1 MKKVEGKFGEDKKRM
16 YICKRKETNARIDV
30 QITNMQYISF
40 YKERLP
46 FKPKTNVVI
55 YFDVMGIGMKL
66 YYDALYENYR
76 QIVNEFRRGGLE
88 FCFLPKIAR
97 DMDLGKIYHYFN
109 PQAGPNDRI
118 PYIPRDDR
126 DLLEYVVEGYDRE
139 RMQPGL
145 IQYRGEEFDKEDT
158 YTYAYTPIP
167 RSFDDYLDEFIARYV
182 SEHGVARN
190 LFNVRSTV
198 EDLANEDDIAEDC
211 EVQREQVASER
222 PSFWHSLSR
231 FMRREPAERSR
242 RESSAPVEMSD
253 EPSVEDMMSEVQML
267 VEQLRQSGVGE
278 VALQRLFRPT
288 QQLSRMRV
296 RYGRIFLTDYNNME
310 IRMHPLSKALYL
322 LFLRHPEGISFS
334 DLPDYR
340 QELLHMYE
348 LMSGR
353 DSREDIRR
361 SIDDVTD
368 PTRNSIN
375 EKCSRIKQAFLREFD
390 DSIARNY
397 YITGGRGEPKKI
409 LLPREMV
416 TWE

>member
-1 MKKVEGKFGEDKKRM
+1 MWFDGFSRNLPLNMDKSFSLG
-16 YICKRKETNARIDV
+16 
-30 QITNMQYISF
+30 NMQYISF

-55 YFDVMGIGMKL
+55 YFDVTGIGQKFFYTTL
-66 YYDALYENYR
+66 NERYES
-76 QIVNEFRRGGLE
+76 IVSAFRRGGLE

-97 DMDLGKIYHYFN
+97 DMDLDKIYHDFN
-109 PQAGPNDRI
+109 PQASPNDHL
-118 PYIPRDDR
+118 PYIPHDDR
-126 DLLEYVVEGYDRE
+126 DLLEYVVADYDRE
-139 RMQPGL
+139 RMEPGL
-145 IQYRGEEFDKEDT
+145 IQYMGENFDKEDT

-167 RSFDDYLDEFIARYV
+167 RSFDDRPFEFIDRYV
-182 SEHGVARN
+182 SAHGVVRN
-190 LFNVRSTV
+190 LFEVRRAVDVFSD
-198 EDLANEDDIAEDC
+198 EDSVADNC
-211 EVQREQVASER
+211 EVPCEQAVSEER
-222 PSFWHSLSR
+222 PSFWRSMRRR
-231 FMRREPAERSR
+231 FMRNEPAEQCR
-242 RESSAPVEMSD
+242 RMTAAPMPVSD
-253 EPSVEDMMSEVQML
+253 EPSIEDMMSEVQIL
-267 VEQLRQSGVGE
+267 IEQLRQSGVGE
-278 VALQRLFRPT
+278 VVLQRLFQPT
-288 QQLSRMRV
+288 KQLSRMRI
-296 RYGRIFLTDYNNME
+296 RYGRIFLTDYNDME
-310 IRMHPLSKALYL
+310 IKMHPLSKALYL

-340 QELLHMYE
+340 KELLRMYE

-409 LLPREMV
+409 LLPRDMV

>member
-1 MKKVEGKFGEDKKRM
+1 
-16 YICKRKETNARIDV
+16 
-30 QITNMQYISF
+30 MQYISF
-40 YKERLP
+40 YKDRLP

-76 QIVNEFRRGGLE
+76 HVVSEFQRGGLE

-97 DMDLGKIYHYFN
+97 DMNLAKIYHYFN
-109 PQAGPNDRI
+109 PQAGPNDHI

-145 IQYRGEEFDKEDT
+145 IQYRGENFDKEDT

-167 RSFDDYLDEFIARYV
+167 RFFDEDPDEFINKYV
-182 SEHGVARN
+182 SEHGVTRN
-190 LFNVRSTV
+190 LFNVRSAAENLADHFD
-198 EDLANEDDIAEDC
+198 EDGVADNC
-211 EVQREQVASER
+211 EVQREQAASER
-222 PSFWHSLSR
+222 PSFWRSLTR
-231 FMRREPAERSR
+231 FMRNEPADRSKQ
-242 RESSAPVEMSD
+242 ETSAPVEMSD
-253 EPSVEDMMSEVQML
+253 EPSVEDMMSEVQIL

-278 VALQRLFRPT
+278 VALQRLFKPT
-288 QQLSRMRV
+288 TKLSRMHI

-310 IRMHPLSKALYL
+310 IKMHPLSKAIYL
-322 LFLRHPEGISFS
+322 LFLRHPEGIQFS
-334 DLPDYR
+334 YLPDYR
-340 QELLHMYE
+340 SELLHMYE
-348 LMSGR
+348 LISGR

-361 SIDDVTD
+361 SINDVTD

-390 DSIARNY
+390 DSIAHNY
-397 YITGGRGEPKKI
+397 YITGGRGEAKKI
-409 LLPREMV
+409 LLPKEMI

>member
-1 MKKVEGKFGEDKKRM
+1 
-16 YICKRKETNARIDV
+16 
-30 QITNMQYISF
+30 MQYISF

-55 YFDVMGIGMKL
+55 YFDVTGIGQKFFYTTL
-66 YYDALYENYR
+66 NERYES
-76 QIVNEFRRGGLE
+76 IVSAFRRGGLE

-97 DMDLGKIYHYFN
+97 DMDLDKIYHYFN
-109 PQAGPNDRI
+109 PQASPNDHL
-118 PYIPRDDR
+118 PYIPHDDR
-126 DLLEYVVEGYDRE
+126 DLLEYVVAGYDRE
-139 RMQPGL
+139 RMEPGL
-145 IQYRGEEFDKEDT
+145 IQYMGENFDEEDT

-167 RSFDDYLDEFIARYV
+167 RSFDDRPFEFIDRYV
-182 SEHGVARN
+182 SAHGVVRN
-190 LFNVRSTV
+190 LFEVRRAVDVFSD
-198 EDLANEDDIAEDC
+198 EDSVADNC
-211 EVQREQVASER
+211 EVPCEQAVSEER
-222 PSFWHSLSR
+222 PSFWRSMRRR
-231 FMRREPAERSR
+231 FMRNEPAEQCR
-242 RESSAPVEMSD
+242 RMTAAPMPVSD
-253 EPSVEDMMSEVQML
+253 EPSIEDMMSEVQIL
-267 VEQLRQSGVGE
+267 IEQLRQSGVGE
-278 VALQRLFRPT
+278 VVLQRLFQPT
-288 QQLSRMRV
+288 KQLSRMRI
-296 RYGRIFLTDYNNME
+296 RYGRIFLTDYNDME
-310 IRMHPLSKALYL
+310 IKMHPLSKALYL

-340 QELLHMYE
+340 KELLRMYE

-409 LLPREMV
+409 LQPRDMV

>member
-1 MKKVEGKFGEDKKRM
+1 
-16 YICKRKETNARIDV
+16 
-30 QITNMQYISF
+30 MQYISF
-40 YKERLP
+40 YKDRLP
-46 FKPKTNVVI
+46 FKPRTNVVI
-55 YFDVMGIGMKL
+55 YFDVTGIGQKFFYNTL
-66 YYDALYENYR
+66 YRHYEP
-76 QIVNEFRRGGLE
+76 IVNEFRRGGLE

-97 DMDLGKIYHYFN
+97 DMDLAKIYRYFN
-109 PQAGPNDRI
+109 PQAGPNDHI
-118 PYIPRDDR
+118 PYIPHDDC
-126 DLLEYVVEGYDRE
+126 DLFEYVVEGYDRE
-139 RMQPGL
+139 RMQPGF
-145 IQYRGEEFDKEDT
+145 IQYMGENFDKEDT

-167 RSFDDYLDEFIARYV
+167 RYFDDHLDEFIARYV
-182 SEHGVARN
+182 SEHGVDRN
-190 LFNVRSTV
+190 LFDARRAA
-198 EDLANEDDIAEDC
+198 EDLPDEYAVADNH
-211 EVQREQVASER
+211 EVQCEQDASER
-222 PSFWHSLSR
+222 PSFWRSLTR
-231 FMRREPAERSR
+231 FMRNEPAERSR
-242 RESSAPVEMSD
+242 QETSAPVDVAD
-253 EPSVEDMMSEVQML
+253 EPSVEDMMSEVQIL
-267 VEQLRQSGVGE
+267 VEQLRRSGVGE

-288 QQLSRMRV
+288 TQLSRMRV

-340 QELLHMYE
+340 TELLRMYE

-361 SIDDVTD
+361 SINDVTD

-416 TWE
+416 IWE

>member
-1 MKKVEGKFGEDKKRM
+1 
-16 YICKRKETNARIDV
+16 
-30 QITNMQYISF
+30 MQYISF

-55 YFDVMGIGMKL
+55 YFDVTGISRKL
-66 YYDALYENYR
+66 YYDALYQHYKYIESK
-76 QIVNEFRRGGLE
+76 FHSGGLE
-88 FCFLPKIAR
+88 FCFLPKIAC
-97 DMDLGKIYHYFN
+97 DMDLAKIYHYFN
-109 PQAGPNDRI
+109 PQAGPNDHV
-118 PYIPRDDR
+118 PYIPYDDR
-126 DLLEYVVEGYDRE
+126 DLLEYVVADYDRE
-139 RMQPGL
+139 RMEPGL
-145 IQYRGEEFDKEDT
+145 IQYMGEDFDEEDT

-167 RSFDDYLDEFIARYV
+167 KSFDDHPDEFIARYV

-190 LFNVRSTV
+190 LFDVHGTADVFFEEAGVPKN
-198 EDLANEDDIAEDC
+198 C
-211 EVQREQVASER
+211 EVQCEQAAFER
-222 PSFWHSLSR
+222 PSFWRSVTR
-231 FMRREPAERSR
+231 FMRNDSAEQSR
-242 RESSAPVEMSD
+242 RETSAPIEMPD
-253 EPSVEDMMSEVQML
+253 EPSVEDMMSEVQIL
-267 VEQLRQSGVGE
+267 VERLRQSGVGE
-278 VALQRLFRPT
+278 VALQRLFKPT
-288 QQLSRMRV
+288 KQLSRMTV

-340 QELLHMYE
+340 KELLRMYE

-375 EKCSRIKQAFLREFD
+375 EKCSRIKQAFLREFE

>member
-1 MKKVEGKFGEDKKRM
+1 
-16 YICKRKETNARIDV
+16 
-30 QITNMQYISF
+30 MQYISF
-40 YKERLP
+40 YKDRLP

-55 YFDVMGIGMKL
+55 YFDVIGIGMKL
-66 YYDALYENYR
+66 YYDALYEHYEY
-76 QIVNEFRRGGLE
+76 IVSEFRRGGLE

-97 DMDLGKIYHYFN
+97 DMDLTKIYHYFN
-109 PQAGPNDRI
+109 PQAGPNDHI
-118 PYIPRDDR
+118 PYIPYNDR
-126 DLLEYVVEGYDRE
+126 DLLEYVVAGYDRE
-139 RMQPGL
+139 RMEPGL
-145 IQYRGEEFDKEDT
+145 IQYMGEDFDKEDT

-167 RSFDDYLDEFIARYV
+167 RSFNDHPDEFIDMYV
-182 SEHGVARN
+182 REHGVARN
-190 LFNVRSTV
+190 LFGVRRAAD
-198 EDLANEDDIAEDC
+198 DLADFFDEDGVADNC
-211 EVQREQVASER
+211 EVQREQAAAER
-222 PSFWHSLSR
+222 PSFWRSLTR
-231 FMRREPAERSR
+231 FMRNEPAERSR
-242 RESSAPVEMSD
+242 QETSAPVEMSD
-253 EPSVEDMMSEVQML
+253 EPSLEDMMSEVQIL

-288 QQLSRMRV
+288 TQLSRMRV
-296 RYGRIFLTDYNNME
+296 RYGRIFLTDYNNRE

-340 QELLHMYE
+340 KELLRIYE

>member
-1 MKKVEGKFGEDKKRM
+1 MWFDGFSRNLPLNMDKSFSR
-16 YICKRKETNARIDV
+16 E
-30 QITNMQYISF
+30 NMQYISF

-46 FKPKTNVVI
+46 FKPRTNVVI
-55 YFDVMGIGMKL
+55 YFDVTGIGQKFFYTTL
-66 YYDALYENYR
+66 NERYES
-76 QIVNEFRRGGLE
+76 IVSAFRRGGLE

-97 DMDLGKIYHYFN
+97 DMDLDKIYHYFN
-109 PQAGPNDRI
+109 PQASPNDHL
-118 PYIPRDDR
+118 PYIPHDDR
-126 DLLEYVVEGYDRE
+126 DLLEYVVADYDRE
-139 RMQPGL
+139 RMEPGL
-145 IQYRGEEFDKEDT
+145 IQYMGENFDEEDT

-167 RSFDDYLDEFIARYV
+167 RSFDDRPDEFIDRYV
-182 SEHGVARN
+182 SAHGVVRN
-190 LFNVRSTV
+190 LFEVRRAVDVFSD
-198 EDLANEDDIAEDC
+198 EDSVADNC
-211 EVQREQVASER
+211 EVPCEQAVPEEH
-222 PSFWHSLSR
+222 PSFWRSMRRR
-231 FMRREPAERSR
+231 FMRNEPAEQCR
-242 RESSAPVEMSD
+242 RKTAAPMPVSD
-253 EPSVEDMMSEVQML
+253 EPSIEDMMSEVQIL
-267 VEQLRQSGVGE
+267 IEQLRQSGVGE
-278 VALQRLFRPT
+278 VVLQRLFQPT
-288 QQLSRMRV
+288 KQLSRMRI
-296 RYGRIFLTDYNNME
+296 RYGRIFLTDYNDME
-310 IRMHPLSKALYL
+310 IKMHPLSKALYL

-340 QELLHMYE
+340 KELLRMYE

-409 LLPREMV
+409 LLPRDMV

>member
-1 MKKVEGKFGEDKKRM
+1 M
-16 YICKRKETNARIDV
+16 
-30 QITNMQYISF
+30 
-40 YKERLP
+40 
-46 FKPKTNVVI
+46 
-55 YFDVMGIGMKL
+55 
-66 YYDALYENYR
+66 
-76 QIVNEFRRGGLE
+76 
-88 FCFLPKIAR
+88 
-97 DMDLGKIYHYFN
+97 
-109 PQAGPNDRI
+109 
-118 PYIPRDDR
+118 
-126 DLLEYVVEGYDRE
+126 
-139 RMQPGL
+139 
-145 IQYRGEEFDKEDT
+145 
-158 YTYAYTPIP
+158 
-167 RSFDDYLDEFIARYV
+167 
-182 SEHGVARN
+182 RN
-190 LFNVRSTV
+190 
-198 EDLANEDDIAEDC
+198 
-211 EVQREQVASER
+211 
-222 PSFWHSLSR
+222 
-231 FMRREPAERSR
+231 EPAERSR
-242 RESSAPVEMSD
+242 QETSAPVEMSD
-253 EPSVEDMMSEVQML
+253 EPSVEDMMSEVQIL

-288 QQLSRMRV
+288 TQLSRMRV
-296 RYGRIFLTDYNNME
+296 RYGRIFLTDYNNRE

-340 QELLHMYE
+340 KELLRIYE

>member
-1 MKKVEGKFGEDKKRM
+1 
-16 YICKRKETNARIDV
+16 
-30 QITNMQYISF
+30 MQYISF
-40 YKERLP
+40 YKDRLP

-55 YFDVMGIGMKL
+55 YFDVIGIGMKL
-66 YYDALYENYR
+66 YYDALYEHYEY
-76 QIVNEFRRGGLE
+76 IVSEFRRGGLE

-97 DMDLGKIYHYFN
+97 DMDLTKIYHYFN
-109 PQAGPNDRI
+109 PQAGPNDHI
-118 PYIPRDDR
+118 PYIPYNDR
-126 DLLEYVVEGYDRE
+126 DLLEYVVAGYDRE
-139 RMQPGL
+139 RMEPGL
-145 IQYRGEEFDKEDT
+145 IQYMGEDFDKEDT

-167 RSFDDYLDEFIARYV
+167 RSFNDHPDEFIDMYV
-182 SEHGVARN
+182 REHGVARN
-190 LFNVRSTV
+190 LFGVRRV
-198 EDLANEDDIAEDC
+198 ADDLADFFDEDGVADNC
-211 EVQREQVASER
+211 EVQREQAAAER
-222 PSFWHSLSR
+222 PSFWRSLTR
-231 FMRREPAERSR
+231 FMRNEPAERSR
-242 RESSAPVEMSD
+242 QETSAPVEMSD
-253 EPSVEDMMSEVQML
+253 EPSVEDMMSEVQIL

-288 QQLSRMRV
+288 TQLSRMRV
-296 RYGRIFLTDYNNME
+296 RYGRIFLTDYNNRE

-340 QELLHMYE
+340 KELLRIYE